1 MSVRPVLRPDVMEH
15 LTTRLG
21 VVGLI
26 PLLLAL
32 VVIGMITVEPRFYG
46 LPNLF
51 NILRNTSF
59 LAVMACGQ
67 MLVMI
72 GGGMDLSVG
81 ATAALASVIAAKVMA
96 TATETMGLNPGF
108 AMALGIVAGLCSGA
122 AVGLFNG
129 LCSTL
134 LRVPSLIV
142 TLGTLSIVSGI
153 TLMMTSGISV
163 YGIPQD
169 FIAGFGRAF
178 WWGLPAPAYVAA
190 ALVALIW
197 IIQRKTVLG
206 TYIYAIGGNS
216 LAAAVSGI
224 PTNVYQVLTFV
235 ICALLASVTGLLI
248 TAQMGSGQTNLGGD
262 RLMLL
267 SIAAAVIGGTSLR
280 GGIGRAEMV
289 GLSTL
294 FLSTLTNALNLLRI
308 NSKKE
313 LVVLGLVL
321 VAAVAIDS
329 LGQRQSG
336 SGIGRRWTTRNKSS
350 LPPPPAQED
359 PAMLSRTSS
368 VLPIGYYCPQRPSS

>member
-1 MSVRPVLRPDVMEH
+1 MSIVPLQGRSGIDGLS
-15 LTTRLG
+15 TRLG
-21 VVGLI
+21 VMGLI
-26 PLLLAL
+26 PVLLAL
-32 VVIGMITVEPRFYG
+32 ILIVMTIAEPRFYG

-59 LAVMACGQ
+59 LAIMSCGQ

-72 GGGMDLSVG
+72 IGGMDLSVG

-96 TATETMGLNPGF
+96 DAGGPGGLSPSL
-108 AMALGIVAGLCSGA
+108 AIALGIFVSLGCGA
-122 AVGLFNG
+122 TVGLVNG

-153 TLMMTSGISV
+153 ALMMTSGIPI

-178 WWGLPAPAYVAA
+178 WWGIPAPAYIAA
-190 ALVALIW
+190 GVVGAIWLV
-197 IIQRKTVLG
+197 QRKTILG
-206 TYIYAIGGNS
+206 TYIYAIGGNPQ
-216 LAAAVSGI
+216 AATVSGI
-224 PTNVYQVLTFV
+224 PTIAYQVLTFV
-235 ICALLASVTGLLI
+235 LCAVLASITGLLI

-267 SIAAAVIGGTSLR
+267 SIATAVIGGTSLR
-280 GGIGRAEMV
+280 GGIGRAEIV
-289 GLSTL
+289 GLSAL

-313 LVVLGLVL
+313 LVVLGFVL
-321 VAAVAIDS
+321 VAAVAIHS
-329 LGQRQSG
+329 F
-336 SGIGRRWTTRNKSS
+336 GRGK
-350 LPPPPAQED
+350 AAVE
-359 PAMLSRTSS
+359 
-368 VLPIGYYCPQRPSS
+368 